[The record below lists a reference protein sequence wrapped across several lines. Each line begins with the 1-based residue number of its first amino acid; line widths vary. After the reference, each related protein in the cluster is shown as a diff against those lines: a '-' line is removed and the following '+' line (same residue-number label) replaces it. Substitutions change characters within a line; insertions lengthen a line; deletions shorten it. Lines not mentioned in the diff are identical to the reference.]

1 MKRLYFKILL
11 KLRRKKKRPESVY
24 YDDFKTIPIK
34 IWRLLNED
42 GDLSILS
49 RSGEPTAKGLK
60 KAYHK
65 LNNYYL
71 TNYGLTFKLKRIL
84 EQRKRLAVALVN
96 YLATGDKRY
105 EMEADLL
112 QIDIENEN
120 KGGKATKFND
130 ITINI
135 EKYYGFSIDEDNTSA
150 DKYYAYLKT
159 MQDASAKLDK
169 LKGLQNG

>member
-1 MKRLYFKILL
+1 MRRLLLKIRL
-11 KLRRKKKRPESVY
+11 KLRRKKRPEAIY
-24 YDDFKTIPIK
+24 YDDFTKIPIK
-34 IWRLLNED
+34 IWRQVND
-42 GDLSILS
+42 TGDLKYLC
-49 RSGEPTAKGLK
+49 RSGKPTAKALK

-71 TNYGLTFKLKRIL
+71 KNYALTFKLKRIL

-105 EMEADLL
+105 EMEADLIE
-112 QIDIENEN
+112 IDIKNEN

-135 EKYYGFSIDEDNTSA
+135 EKYYGFAIDEDNTSA
-150 DKYYAYLKT
+150 DKFYSYLKV
-159 MQDASAKLDK
+159 MELASDK
-169 LKGLQNG
+169 MKELKGLKNG